1 MTEQTDLFESDD
13 IETSSDQTEAA
24 AQLQPPDN
32 LRQVILRYIQQRLQE
47 KLDGLKPEQEGERAK
62 LLLKYT
68 PETWLD
74 DAARRISHIQLA
86 THTAKQHHPSS
97 KASAV
102 YAGTD
107 MPHGKA
113 HQLLGTQNIAPDAD
127 VIGSAASLDIFKM
140 LRLEFDGETLLSR
153 LLRHDPEFQ
162 AALADDPEIAQIRFA
177 RFAAFAQVPE
187 QLNAGR
193 TAKQV
198 YFPVA
203 DDTEYHVLTIFYPS
217 SLVHQAWQQIGQDRF
232 GETQK
237 IVRQHRYDQQY
248 HPAESREYPNLLTQ
262 SYGGSKPQNISQL
275 NSDRRG
281 SMWLLP
287 SLPPVWQGQAF
298 DLPRGQT
305 VFSGYLA
312 RRPAIKA
319 LLGKLGTL
327 YLTPDWRNNV
337 DFRDK
342 RNALINALI
351 DEVLVMSFELQ
362 QHAPVGWA
370 QAQNLYREEAYWLD
384 VAYRD
389 QLFALEDQDALNDS
403 QAQWL
408 AAYRQRD
415 WHAKIGQS
423 FGSWLNEQLKKSTQK
438 RGLLEDLDDREAK
451 VWSNL
456 LRDTLQLL
464 NDEVA

>member
-1 MTEQTDLFESDD
+1 MIVQVDLFESEDVAD
-13 IETSSDQTEAA
+13 
-24 AQLQPPDN
+24 PPEKGQAVTQEEILPN
-32 LRQVILRYIQQRLQE
+32 SLREVILRFVYAKITDKSSNPVTSVEVDEWLE
-47 KLDGLKPEQEGERAK
+47 KASL
-62 LLLKYT
+62 
-68 PETWLD
+68 
-74 DAARRISHIQLA
+74 RINQIYLV
-86 THTAKQHHPSS
+86 THTTKQNHQKS
-97 KASAV
+97 KATGLIYIPKNLENHSLVGSLSEELYDA
-102 YAGTD
+102 
-107 MPHGKA
+107 HG
-113 HQLLGTQNIAPDAD
+113 N
-127 VIGSAASLDIFKM
+127 AACLDLFKM
-140 LRLEFDGETLLSR
+140 LRLEFQGETLLSR
-153 LLRHDPEFQ
+153 LLRHDPELQ
-162 AALADDPEIAQIRFA
+162 VALADDAEIAQIRFA

-262 SYGGSKPQNISQL
+262 SYGGTKPQNISQL

>member
-1 MTEQTDLFESDD
+1 MVQNSSGAITTGLGLFDGVTKGKNMAQQADLFEQQGVIMSENLNPAEIADK
-13 IETSSDQTEAA
+13 
-24 AQLQPPDN
+24 PPDS
-32 LRQVILRYIQQRLQE
+32 LRQVILHYIQQRHQD
-47 KLDGLKPEQEGERAK
+47 KLDGLKPEQEDERAK
-62 LLLKYT
+62 LSLKYA

-74 DAARRISHIQLA
+74 DASLRVSQIQLA
-86 THTAKQHHPSS
+86 THTAKQHHPNS

-102 YAGTD
+102 YAGVD
-107 MPHGKA
+107 ILHGQA
-113 HQLLGTQNIAPDAD
+113 HQLVGTQTISPDAD
-127 VIGSAASLDIFKM
+127 VIGNAAALDIFKM
-140 LRLEFDGETLLSR
+140 LRLEFQGETLLSR

-162 AALADDPEIAQIRFA
+162 AALADDPELAQIRFA

-198 YFPVA
+198 YVPV
-203 DDTEYHVLTIFYPS
+203 DDTAEYHVLTILYPS
-217 SLVHQAWQQIGQDRF
+217 SLVHQAWQQIGHDRF
-232 GETQK
+232 GEAPK

-312 RRPAIKA
+312 RRPAVKE
-319 LLGKLGTL
+319 LLSKLGKL

-342 RNALINALI
+342 RNALINDLI
-351 DEVLVMSFELQ
+351 DEILVMAVEVQ
-362 QHAPVGWA
+362 QHAPAGWTH
-370 QAQNLYREEAYWLD
+370 AQNLYREEAYWLD
-384 VAYRD
+384 IGYRD
-389 QLFALEDQDALNDS
+389 QLFALEEQDVLSDS
-403 QAQWL
+403 QSDWL
-408 AAYRQRD
+408 TDYRQRG
-415 WHAKIGQS
+415 WQ
-423 FGSWLNEQLKKSTQK
+423 GS
-438 RGLLEDLDDREAK
+438 
-451 VWSNL
+451 
-456 LRDTLQLL
+456 
-464 NDEVA
+464 